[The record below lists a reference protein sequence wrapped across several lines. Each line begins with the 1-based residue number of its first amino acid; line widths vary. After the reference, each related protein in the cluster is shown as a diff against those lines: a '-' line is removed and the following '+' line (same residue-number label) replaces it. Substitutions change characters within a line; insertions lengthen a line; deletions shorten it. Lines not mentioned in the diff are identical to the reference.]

1 MVRRHE
7 GVRVAGRKAWLRGCK
22 SGGRAVESRLGFFA
36 AILLANGAIAGPAS
50 AVRIGESTDKLGT
63 INLPSGMR
71 IVIEEDHSK
80 PVVAVVTVINAGAAD
95 DPVGK
100 EGLAHLVEHLTS
112 RAKPDGKIQRA
123 NQLDFAG
130 AASWNASTTHDL
142 TTFAVVG
149 PKEALRNLLV
159 IEGGRLAGPLAGL
172 DPRLFEIERDI
183 VKAELSGR
191 DEQGRPGAVEARL
204 YDVLYPEGS
213 RYYRPVLGSAKS
225 LPQLSPADAQAFVE
239 KYYVPSNVT
248 LYVAGDVE
256 LSTIHQLFGATLP
269 KRFVEAP
276 DSGPVKPP
284 MRLSKEAPSVPPVPT
299 WQPVATVRAP
309 VPGPML
315 YVMWSLPRGYSAD
328 GTLERA
334 VRSALEAVP
343 VWVSRTSDI
352 ADIRATLVAGQ
363 DTSTLVCAVA
373 LKEGR
378 TPEKSLERVLD
389 QFHRFSDSELVNGA
403 GNGEAEANRLDN
415 GLTGVGR
422 TLAAAST
429 IRVGA
434 PSDTGDSS
442 LSTQTRNA
450 PGSVT
455 SSDVQVA
462 RYQMTA
468 LVQDVVETESVLA
481 RAKDRATLAHWTGDA
496 SGWSK
501 DMTALTEVGPSTWQ
515 DFTLQWLSRDRAR
528 VLFVEPNGESIEAEE
543 EGGPPSV
550 FAADDVHVKVSSG
563 ALKTYAHGPVGDIR
577 VFTLK
582 NGLKVLL
589 VRRLGAPTVAA
600 TVGVRGGRATAEPL
614 GVAELATRLAVP
626 LQVGNGPP
634 SQFGGGVAFVSGP
647 DVTYLEGRAASG
659 NLADLLA
666 VLSDTIQSFHV
677 DDGLGWNWNELV
689 AARHSFDMSASAET
703 NRRFLAEVYS
713 GASGGRTAQA
723 EDFKKLGTGD
733 VNRWMDQSLR
743 PNNAVLAVVG
753 DINVAEAEASV
764 HEWFEGW
771 KGQRD
776 GRGEAPAGKLKER
789 KGPVHVLTVDR
800 PGAERTE
807 IRIGCGIETESATDL
822 LAMRILGARLRTKLG
837 TLARSTLGG
846 SDGFSGGALLQRAVA
861 RVDVAGTVDARA
873 LTPVLAAA
881 RQELAALEDL
891 KLGEDELALLKWR
904 QAMGWNGR
912 LVTNGELA
920 QGLVWTRLAD
930 LPVELLQKY
939 ADQLATVTPE
949 DVNRVAAA
957 CRKTAVLLVS
967 GDPGAVDK
975 ALFVTDGMVLK
986 KGS

>member
-1 MVRRHE
+1 M
-7 GVRVAGRKAWLRGCK
+7 AGREARALGRGC
-22 SGGRAVESRLGFFA
+22 SARAVPSGLGFWTA
-36 AILLANGAIAGPAS
+36 LLLASGAIAGPAS
-50 AVRIGESTDKLGT
+50 AVHIGESPDKLGT

-80 PVVAVVTVINAGAAD
+80 PVVAVVTVVNAGAAD

-112 RAKPDGKIQRA
+112 RAKPDGKTQRA
-123 NQLDFAG
+123 SQLDFAG
-130 AASWNASTTHDL
+130 AASWNGSTTHDL
-142 TTFAVVG
+142 TTFGVVG

-159 IEGGRLAGPLAGL
+159 IEGGRLSGPLAGL
-172 DPRLFEIERDI
+172 DERVFETEREI
-183 VKAELSGR
+183 VRAELAGR
-191 DEQGRPGAVEARL
+191 DEQGSPGGVEARL
-204 YDVLYPEGS
+204 YDGIYPEGH

-225 LPQLSPADAQAFVE
+225 LAQLSLADAQAFVE
-239 KYYVPSNVT
+239 KYYVPINVT

-256 LSTIHQLFGATLP
+256 LSTIHQVFGATLP

-284 MRLSKEAPSVPPVPT
+284 VRLSPEAPPVPPVPT
-299 WQPVATVRAP
+299 WQPVATIRAP
-309 VPGPML
+309 VAGPML
-315 YVMWSLPRGYSAD
+315 YVMWSLPRGYSLD

-343 VWVSRTSDI
+343 MWVSRSSDI
-352 ADIRATLVAGQ
+352 ADVRTTLVAGR
-363 DTSTLVCAVA
+363 DASTLVCAVA

-378 TPEKSLERVLD
+378 NPEKSLERVLD
-389 QFHRFSDSELVNGA
+389 QFHRFSDTELVSGPA
-403 GNGEAEANRLDN
+403 NGEAEASRLDN
-415 GLTGVGR
+415 ALGGGVGR

-434 PSDTGDSS
+434 TNDTGSSS
-442 LSTQTRNA
+442 LSTQTRNSPTSA
-450 PGSVT
+450 A

-481 RAKDRATLAHWTGDA
+481 RAKDRATLAHWTGDS

-515 DFTLQWLSRDRAR
+515 NFTLQWLSRDRAR
-528 VLFVEPNGESIEAEE
+528 VLFVEPNGESIEASED
-543 EGGPPSV
+543 GGPPSV

-577 VFTLK
+577 SFTLK
-582 NGLKVLL
+582 NGLQVLL

-600 TVGVRGGRATAEPL
+600 TLGVKGGSATAEPL
-614 GVAELATRLAVP
+614 GVAALATRLAVP
-626 LQVGNGPP
+626 LQNGNGPP
-634 SQFGGGVAFVSGP
+634 SQFGGTVAFFNAL

-666 VLSDTIQSFHV
+666 VLSDTIQSLHV

-689 AARHSFDMSASAET
+689 DARHSFDLSASAET
-703 NRRFLAEVYS
+703 DRRFLAEVLPGS
-713 GASGGRTAQA
+713 AGGRTAQA

-733 VNRWMDQSLR
+733 VNRWIEQTFR

-776 GRGEAPAGKLKER
+776 GRGEAPAGKLRER
-789 KGPVHVLTVDR
+789 KGAVHVVTVDR

-807 IRIGCGIETESATDL
+807 IRIGCGIEAQSPTDL

-846 SDGFSGGALLQRAVA
+846 SDGFSGGAMLQRGTA

-873 LTPVLAAA
+873 LNPVLVAA
-881 RQELAALEDL
+881 RQELAALDDL
-891 KLGEDELALLKWR
+891 KLTEDELALLRWR
-904 QAMGWNGR
+904 QAMGWNTR
-912 LVTNGELA
+912 LTTNAALA
-920 QGLVWTRLAD
+920 QGLIWTRLAD

-939 ADQLATVTPE
+939 AEQLAAVTPE

-967 GDPGAVDK
+967 GDPGVVDK
-975 ALFVTDGMVLK
+975 ALFVTEGMVLR